1 MANVKISDLT
11 PTTTLQ
17 STDLL
22 IISSDNGA
30 GYDTRS
36 ITASMLESAGKKR
49 YITLIS
55 QSGTSAP
62 SLTTYTDEFTGGV
75 IASYI
80 STGIYELVGFN
91 SDLALDCELQINTEV
106 ILPTYSV
113 QLIITA
119 ADTLEIRT
127 YDATNTL
134 SDSIL
139 NSNNIFL
146 KITKY
151 L

>member
-11 PTTTLQ
+11 TTTTLQ
-17 STDLL
+17 NTDLL

-36 ITASMLESAGKKR
+36 ITAGMLESAGKKR

-55 QSGTSAP
+55 QSGISAP
-62 SLTTYTDEFTGGV
+62 SLTTYKDDFTGGV
-75 IASYI
+75 VASYI
-80 STGIYELVGFN
+80 STGVYELVGFN
-91 SDLALDCELQINTEV
+91 SELALDCELQINTEV
-106 ILPTYSV
+106 ITPTYSV
-113 QLIITA
+113 QLIITGV
-119 ADTLEIRT
+119 DTLEIRT

-134 SDSIL
+134 SNSIL

>member
-36 ITASMLESAGKKR
+36 IEASYLESAGKKR
-49 YITLIS
+49 YIANIV
-55 QSGTSAP
+55 QSGGTAP
-62 SLTTYTDEFTGGV
+62 SLTTYRDEFTGGV

-80 STGIYELVGFN
+80 SAGVYELVGFN
-91 SDLALDCELQINTEV
+91 SDLALDCEVEMNTEV
-106 ILPTYSV
+106 IVPTYSV
-113 QLIITA
+113 HLIITA

-139 NSNNIFL
+139 NGNNIFL